1 MKIAVAQISEAQGV
15 DKTMIDM
22 DDKHMIDMI
31 GRHMKDKISKAMR
44 GKRDNLTKNRKETS
58 KSIRQSRVE
67 EIALIDAIK
76 SVSLIVMSSQSLN
89 KLMNKSQPKRKSSN
103 SMRMK
108 GQKILSQRQE
118 HLPLKR
124 NLSKQNKLTST
135 RRKMKKCSLWMKTSK
150 VATTTIRYL
159 KRIVILAQKQK
170 VSRIHATL
178 S

>member
-1 MKIAVAQISEAQGV
+1 MKIAVAQIREAQGV

-124 NLSKQNKLTST
+124 NLSK
-135 RRKMKKCSLWMKTSK
+135 
-150 VATTTIRYL
+150 
-159 KRIVILAQKQK
+159 
-170 VSRIHATL
+170 
-178 S
+178 